1 MSSNKRL
8 NTTQKYTRKIEE
20 YKESQIDNDKI
31 LKIMQINNL
40 DQTSAAFDNLTQNLA
55 DELGDKEFEKL
66 SLKKESIKNQLY
78 DIENGTNSQLNF
90 SMTSNQNWPEHQRHR
105 TSSLIIPANSNQTT
119 AKKGIIQI
127 EEVKEVPDEDLYN
140 LQNSLVT
147 YHENSEHIIPQDLFY
162 ENGEKVEVEE
172 NIEFQSDDPTEDQ
185 ILIAHQRLNEI
196 QGLSNSIIE
205 QTSQSLHKI
214 DSIIVSP
221 QSEKSLTFDQVVI
234 QEENTI
240 TATDDSQLRI
250 HKKKRSGSER
260 NLSKLSSSG
269 LPRAPSG

>member
-1 MSSNKRL
+1 M
-8 NTTQKYTRKIEE
+8 
-20 YKESQIDNDKI
+20 
-31 LKIMQINNL
+31 
-40 DQTSAAFDNLTQNLA
+40 
-55 DELGDKEFEKL
+55 
-66 SLKKESIKNQLY
+66 
-78 DIENGTNSQLNF
+78 
-90 SMTSNQNWPEHQRHR
+90 
-105 TSSLIIPANSNQTT
+105 IIPANSNQTT